1 MSRLIILAGL
11 VVGLLGSVPGPA
23 AVARDEVAAQDVTL
37 QDVTVQDGRLRFT
50 VAGLDRGSGAAAL
63 SGPIK
68 LRVDGYAVAATAVV
82 PQAQPQPR
90 PRTSM
95 LVIDTSGSMATGG
108 LLDQAKA
115 AAIAFLDAAP
125 AGDRIG
131 LIGFSAR
138 PALLAPPSAPRD
150 AVRQAVLGL
159 TAAGSTGL
167 YDAVDL
173 ALSALGTEGDRQ
185 VLVISD
191 GLDTASTLDLP
202 GLLSHVSAGDARVDL
217 VRIGA
222 IATGPADPTHT
233 AIAHAGR
240 GQVFQAQSAA
250 DAAGV
255 FREQASQRSTTV
267 LVDAALPPGL
277 VASTVRLQLSLPWG
291 GRTVD
296 VDVTTD
302 LAVGAVLAAGPA
314 GELAP
319 EAASGRSF
327 LVAGVSAVFAAL
339 VLLLVAV
346 VAVPTLARDR
356 RQVQKLV
363 AAYDGTG
370 GRPAPTGPSRG
381 GLRSGALQL
390 AGRVTAKRGIGDRLA
405 VRLDRAAVRWQ
416 PNEWLLLCVGI
427 GASVAVLGA
436 FLGQPL
442 TGVLLGL
449 LFGALGPHLFLS
461 VRGSR
466 RRAAFLQDLPDAL
479 QLVASGLSSGYSLPQ
494 ALDSVVRL
502 GDGPVAAEVGRALA
516 QSRLGVP
523 VEDAIGDVADR
534 LDSVDFHWVVMAIR
548 VQREVGGSLASV
560 LLQVAETIRERQWL
574 RRHVKALSAE
584 GRLSGVVLAALPV
597 AIGGYMFAIRREY
610 VGVLVTEP
618 LGRVMLIAGI
628 LMLALG
634 MAWMNKIA
642 KVQL

>member
-1 MSRLIILAGL
+1 MSRLIILVGL
-11 VVGLLGSVPGPA
+11 VLGLFGSVPGMAAIAAAAQDDA
-23 AVARDEVAAQDVTL
+23 AVAL

-50 VAGLDRGSGAAAL
+50 VTGLDRASGAAAL
-63 SGPIK
+63 TGPMK
-68 LRVDGYAVAATAVV
+68 LRVDGYSVAATAVV
-82 PQAQPQPR
+82 PEAQPEPN

-95 LVIDTSGSMATGG
+95 LVIDTSGSMAGE
-108 LLDQAKA
+108 LLDQAKV

-125 AGDRIG
+125 ARDQIG
-131 LIGFSAR
+131 LVGFSAR
-138 PALLAPPSAPRD
+138 PALLAPPTAPRE

-159 TAAGSTGL
+159 TAAGSTSL

-173 ALSALGTEGDRQ
+173 AISSLGHEGGRQ
-185 VLVISD
+185 VLIISD
-191 GLDTASTLDLP
+191 GLDTASTLDLA

-217 VRIGA
+217 VRIGP
-222 IATGPADPTHT
+222 IATGPADPQHT
-233 AIAHAGR
+233 AIADAGR

-255 FREQASQRSTTV
+255 FREQASMNSTTV
-267 LVDAALPPGL
+267 AVDAALPPGL
-277 VASTVRLQLSLPWG
+277 VASTVRIQLSLPWG

-296 VDVTTD
+296 VDATTE
-302 LAVGAVLAAGPA
+302 LPVGTALAAD
-314 GELAP
+314 LAP
-319 EAASGRSF
+319 EVGNGRSLL
-327 LVAGVSAVFAAL
+327 LVALIGVFAAL
-339 VLLLVAV
+339 VLLLAAT
-346 VAVPTLARDR
+346 VAVPTLACDR

-363 AAYDGTG
+363 AHYDATG
-370 GRPAPTGPSRG
+370 ARPAPTGPPRG
-381 GLRSGALQL
+381 GLRSGALEL

-427 GASVAVLGA
+427 GVGVAVLGT
-436 FLGQPL
+436 FLGSPL
-442 TGVLLGL
+442 AGVLLGL
-449 LFGALGPHLFLS
+449 LTGALGPHLFLS
-461 VRGSR
+461 IKGGR
-466 RRAAFLQDLPDAL
+466 RRTAFLRDLPDAL

-523 VEDAIGDVADR
+523 VEDALGHVADR

-548 VQREVGGSLASV
+548 VQREVGGNLASV
-560 LLQVAETIRERQWL
+560 LLQVAETIREREWL
-574 RRHVKALSAE
+574 RRHVKALAAE

-597 AIGGYMFAIRREY
+597 AVGGYMFAIRREY

-618 LGRVMLIAGI
+618 LGRVLLTAGI
-628 LMLALG
+628 VMLGLG

>member
-1 MSRLIILAGL
+1 
-11 VVGLLGSVPGPA
+11 
-23 AVARDEVAAQDVTL
+23 
-37 QDVTVQDGRLRFT
+37 
-50 VAGLDRGSGAAAL
+50 
-63 SGPIK
+63 
-68 LRVDGYAVAATAVV
+68 
-82 PQAQPQPR
+82 
-90 PRTSM
+90 
-95 LVIDTSGSMATGG
+95 
-108 LLDQAKA
+108 
-115 AAIAFLDAAP
+115 
-125 AGDRIG
+125 
-131 LIGFSAR
+131 
-138 PALLAPPSAPRD
+138 
-150 AVRQAVLGL
+150 
-159 TAAGSTGL
+159 
-167 YDAVDL
+167 
-173 ALSALGTEGDRQ
+173 
-185 VLVISD
+185 
-191 GLDTASTLDLP
+191 
-202 GLLSHVSAGDARVDL
+202 
-217 VRIGA
+217 
-222 IATGPADPTHT
+222 
-233 AIAHAGR
+233 
-240 GQVFQAQSAA
+240 
-250 DAAGV
+250 
-255 FREQASQRSTTV
+255 
-267 LVDAALPPGL
+267 
-277 VASTVRLQLSLPWG
+277 
-291 GRTVD
+291 
-296 VDVTTD
+296 
-302 LAVGAVLAAGPA
+302 
-314 GELAP
+314 
-319 EAASGRSF
+319 
-327 LVAGVSAVFAAL
+327 
-339 VLLLVAV
+339 
-346 VAVPTLARDR
+346 
-356 RQVQKLV
+356 VQKLV

-390 AGRVTAKRGIGDRLA
+390 AGRVTARRGIGDRLA